1 MSGGCAVFE
10 SADVSSA
17 GGSTAGAHSAQHVE
31 EEGGVLLVASLRAS
45 SADVFC
51 WSPCRRL
58 AVFSVDSQPLSLRV
72 VRCGLNGVP
81 LGAAAHDSTL
91 ESGTLE
97 VHRTEKLSIRRVH
110 SAAAEADRE
119 TSSTEKQIHK
129 DLQFTSPFTLDKV
142 LL

>member
-1 MSGGCAVFE
+1 MFTPSSLCDSSGA
-10 SADVSSA
+10 SA
-17 GGSTAGAHSAQHVE
+17 GGTTGGVRSPQHGD

-81 LGAAAHDSTL
+81 LGAAEHESTL
-91 ESGTLE
+91 DSGTDDA
-97 VHRTEKLSIRRVH
+97 HRTEKLSIRRVH